1 MEKDLEKNIEVL
13 KKDISSYIPDNII
26 EILSGYAFSLIM
38 ALLIFIIGK
47 WAVNKI
53 VSIFGKVLRKVKGM
67 DETLIKF
74 LENIVYY
81 ALMIV
86 VLLTALGKL
95 GVETTSFLAILGAA
109 GLAIGLALKDSLG
122 NFASGVMI
130 IMFKPFKVGDVVTA
144 AGVTGSVSEV
154 GIFNSVFTTPDN
166 QKIIIP
172 NGAITSGS
180 ITNINANDTRRVDL
194 VVGIGYED
202 DIKKTKDVLNDIIS
216 SHEKVLLDKG
226 ITVAVSE
233 LADSSVNFVVRAW
246 VKTPD
251 YWDVKFALTE
261 TIKLRFDAYAK
272 YSKKIDEPNLEGIED
287 LLTNCAW
294 IDAIPVELDWLRQNE
309 ILLKVGAKYP
319 KVDYV
324 GKYSRF
330 LRHIIPSNDE
340 TSCKATLLK

>member
-1 MEKDLEKNIEVL
+1 LEKEIVNNIENVKKDLL
-13 KKDISSYIPDNII
+13 GYLPDNIV
-26 EILSGYAFSLIM
+26 EILGGYAFSLLM
-38 ALLIFIIGK
+38 ALLIFVIGK
-47 WAVNKI
+47 WIVNRL
-53 VSIFGKVLRKVKGM
+53 VSLLGKVLRKIKGM

-81 ALMIV
+81 VLMIV
-86 VLLTALGKL
+86 VLLSALGKL

-130 IMFKPFKVGDVVTA
+130 ILFKPFKVGDVVNA

-154 GIFNSVFTTPDN
+154 GIFNSVFITPDN

-194 VVGIGYED
+194 VVGIGYGD
-202 DIKKTKDVLNDIIS
+202 DIKKAKEVLNDIVS
-216 SHEKVLLDKG
+216 SNEKVLVDKG

-251 YWDVKFALTE
+251 YWDVKFGLTE
-261 TIKLRFDAYAK
+261 TVKLRFDA
-272 YSKKIDEPNLEGIED
+272 EGIS
-287 LLTNCAW
+287 
-294 IDAIPVELDWLRQNE
+294 IPFPQQDVHHYNQ
-309 ILLKVGAKYP
+309 A
-319 KVDYV
+319 
-324 GKYSRF
+324 
-330 LRHIIPSNDE
+330 
-340 TSCKATLLK
+340 

>member
-130 IMFKPFKVGDVVTA
+130 IMFKPFKVGDAVTA

-154 GIFNSVFTTPDN
+154 GIFNSVFITADN
-166 QKIIIP
+166 QKIIVP
-172 NGAITSGS
+172 NGAITTGS
-180 ITNINANDTRRVDL
+180 ITNVNAYETRRIDL
-194 VVGIGYED
+194 IIGIGYKD
-202 DIKKTKDVLNDIIS
+202 DIKKAKEVLTNVATS
-216 SHEKVLLDKG
+216 NEKILVDKG
-226 ITVAVSE
+226 ISVVVSE
-233 LADSSVNFVVRAW
+233 LATSSVNFTINVW
-246 VKTPD
+246 VKTSD
-251 YWDVKFALTE
+251 YSEVKFYLLE
-261 TIKLRFDAYAK
+261 NIKLSFDK
-272 YSKKIDEPNLEGIED
+272 EGIS
-287 LLTNCAW
+287 
-294 IDAIPVELDWLRQNE
+294 IP
-309 ILLKVGAKYP
+309 YP
-319 KVDYV
+319 QQDVHHYNK
-324 GKYSRF
+324 
-330 LRHIIPSNDE
+330 I
-340 TSCKATLLK
+340 

>member
-1 MEKDLEKNIEVL
+1 MEKELEKNIDNIT
-13 KKDISSYIPDNII
+13 KDITSYIPDNIV
-26 EILSGYAFSLIM
+26 EILGSYAFSLVM
-38 ALLIFIIGK
+38 ALLVFIIGK

-53 VSIFGKVLRKVKGM
+53 VALLGKVLRKVKGM

-261 TIKLRFDAYAK
+261 TIKLRFDA
-272 YSKKIDEPNLEGIED
+272 EGIS
-287 LLTNCAW
+287 
-294 IDAIPVELDWLRQNE
+294 IPFPQQDVHHYNK
-309 ILLKVGAKYP
+309 I
-319 KVDYV
+319 
-324 GKYSRF
+324 
-330 LRHIIPSNDE
+330 
-340 TSCKATLLK
+340 

>member
-1 MEKDLEKNIEVL
+1 MEKELEKNIDNIT
-13 KKDISSYIPDNII
+13 KDITSYIPDNIV
-26 EILSGYAFSLIM
+26 EILGSYAFSLVM

-47 WAVNKI
+47 CAVNKI
-53 VSIFGKVLRKVKGM
+53 VALLGKVLRKVKGM

-261 TIKLRFDAYAK
+261 TIKLRFDA
-272 YSKKIDEPNLEGIED
+272 EGIS
-287 LLTNCAW
+287 
-294 IDAIPVELDWLRQNE
+294 IPFPQQDVHHYNK
-309 ILLKVGAKYP
+309 I
-319 KVDYV
+319 
-324 GKYSRF
+324 
-330 LRHIIPSNDE
+330 
-340 TSCKATLLK
+340 

>member
-1 MEKDLEKNIEVL
+1 MEKELEKNIDNIT
-13 KKDISSYIPDNII
+13 KDITSYIPDNIV
-26 EILSGYAFSLIM
+26 EILGSYAFSLVM

-53 VSIFGKVLRKVKGM
+53 VALLGKVLRKVKGM

-261 TIKLRFDAYAK
+261 TIKLRFDA
-272 YSKKIDEPNLEGIED
+272 EGIS
-287 LLTNCAW
+287 
-294 IDAIPVELDWLRQNE
+294 IPFPQQDVHHYNK
-309 ILLKVGAKYP
+309 I
-319 KVDYV
+319 
-324 GKYSRF
+324 
-330 LRHIIPSNDE
+330 
-340 TSCKATLLK
+340 

>member
-13 KKDISSYIPDNII
+13 KKDITSYIPDNIV
-26 EILSGYAFSLIM
+26 EILSAYAFSLLM
-38 ALLIFIIGK
+38 ALLIFVVGK

-53 VSIFGKVLRKVKGM
+53 VGLLGKVLRKVKGM

-86 VLLTALGKL
+86 VLLTSLGKL

-130 IMFKPFKVGDVVTA
+130 IMFKPFKVGDAVTA

-154 GIFNSVFTTPDN
+154 GIFNSVFITPDN
-166 QKIIIP
+166 QKIIVP

-180 ITNINANDTRRVDL
+180 ITNINAYDTRRVDL
-194 VVGIGYED
+194 IIGIGYED
-202 DIKKTKDVLNDIIS
+202 DIKKTKEVLNNIVS
-216 SHEKVLLDKG
+216 SNEKILLDKG
-226 ITVAVSE
+226 ITIAVSE

-251 YWDVKFALTE
+251 YWDVKFGLTE
-261 TIKLRFDAYAK
+261 TIKLRFD
-272 YSKKIDEPNLEGIED
+272 EEGIS
-287 LLTNCAW
+287 
-294 IDAIPVELDWLRQNE
+294 IPFPQQDVHHYNK
-309 ILLKVGAKYP
+309 I
-319 KVDYV
+319 
-324 GKYSRF
+324 
-330 LRHIIPSNDE
+330 
-340 TSCKATLLK
+340 

>member
-1 MEKDLEKNIEVL
+1 MEKELEKNIDNIT
-13 KKDISSYIPDNII
+13 KDITSYIPDNIV
-26 EILSGYAFSLIM
+26 EILGSYAFSLVM

-53 VSIFGKVLRKVKGM
+53 VTLLGKVLRKVKGM

-261 TIKLRFDAYAK
+261 TIKLRFDA
-272 YSKKIDEPNLEGIED
+272 EGIS
-287 LLTNCAW
+287 
-294 IDAIPVELDWLRQNE
+294 IPFTQQDVHHYNK
-309 ILLKVGAKYP
+309 I
-319 KVDYV
+319 
-324 GKYSRF
+324 
-330 LRHIIPSNDE
+330 
-340 TSCKATLLK
+340 

>member
-1 MEKDLEKNIEVL
+1 MEKELEKNIEGL
-13 KKDISSYIPDNII
+13 TKDISSYIPDNIV
-26 EILSGYAFSLIM
+26 EIVGGYAFSLLM
-38 ALLIFIIGK
+38 ALLIFVIGK
-47 WAVNKI
+47 WIVNKI
-53 VSIFGKVLRKVKGM
+53 VGIFGKILRKVKGM

-130 IMFKPFKVGDVVTA
+130 ILFKPFKVGDAVTA

-154 GIFNSVFTTPDN
+154 GIFNSVFITPDN

-180 ITNINANDTRRVDL
+180 IININAHDTRRVDL
-194 VVGIGYED
+194 IVGIGYND
-202 DIKKTKDVLNDIIS
+202 DIKKTKDVLNDIITS
-216 SHEKVLLDKG
+216 NEKILLDKG

-251 YWDVKFALTE
+251 YWDVKFGLTE
-261 TIKLRFDAYAK
+261 TIKLRFDA
-272 YSKKIDEPNLEGIED
+272 EGIS
-287 LLTNCAW
+287 
-294 IDAIPVELDWLRQNE
+294 IPFPQQDVHHYNN
-309 ILLKVGAKYP
+309 A
-319 KVDYV
+319 
-324 GKYSRF
+324 
-330 LRHIIPSNDE
+330 
-340 TSCKATLLK
+340 

>member
-1 MEKDLEKNIEVL
+1 MEKELEKNIDNIT
-13 KKDISSYIPDNII
+13 KDITSYIPDNIV
-26 EILSGYAFSLIM
+26 EILGSYAFSLIM
-38 ALLIFIIGK
+38 ALLVFIIGK

-53 VSIFGKVLRKVKGM
+53 VALLGKVLRKVKGM

-251 YWDVKFALTE
+251 YWDVKFGLTE
-261 TIKLRFDAYAK
+261 TIKLRFDA
-272 YSKKIDEPNLEGIED
+272 EGIS
-287 LLTNCAW
+287 
-294 IDAIPVELDWLRQNE
+294 IPFPQQDVHHYNN
-309 ILLKVGAKYP
+309 A
-319 KVDYV
+319 
-324 GKYSRF
+324 
-330 LRHIIPSNDE
+330 
-340 TSCKATLLK
+340 

>member
-81 ALMIV
+81 ALMII
-86 VLLTALGKL
+86 VLLAALGKL

-130 IMFKPFKVGDVVTA
+130 ILFKPFKVDDTVTA
-144 AGVTGSVSEV
+144 GGVTGTVKEV
-154 GIFNSVFTTPDN
+154 GIFNSIFVTADN
-166 QKIIIP
+166 QKIIVP
-172 NGAITSGS
+172 NGAITTGS
-180 ITNINANDTRRVDL
+180 ITNVNAYETRRIDL
-194 VVGIGYED
+194 IIGIGYKD
-202 DIKKTKDVLNDIIS
+202 DIKKAKEVLTNVATS
-216 SHEKVLLDKG
+216 NEKILVDKG
-226 ITVAVSE
+226 ISVVVSE
-233 LADSSVNFVVRAW
+233 LATSSVNFTINVW
-246 VKTPD
+246 VKTSD
-251 YWDVKFALTE
+251 YSEVKFYLLE
-261 TIKLRFDAYAK
+261 NIKLSFD
-272 YSKKIDEPNLEGIED
+272 NEGIS
-287 LLTNCAW
+287 
-294 IDAIPVELDWLRQNE
+294 IP
-309 ILLKVGAKYP
+309 YP
-319 KVDYV
+319 QQDVHHYNK
-324 GKYSRF
+324 
-330 LRHIIPSNDE
+330 I
-340 TSCKATLLK
+340 

>member
-1 MEKDLEKNIEVL
+1 LEKDLEKNIEVL
-13 KKDISSYIPDNII
+13 TKDITSYIPDNIV
-26 EILSGYAFSLIM
+26 EILGGYAFSLLM
-38 ALLIFIIGK
+38 ALLIFVIGK
-47 WAVNKI
+47 WIVNKI
-53 VSIFGKVLRKVKGM
+53 VGLLGKVLRKIKGM

-86 VLLTALGKL
+86 VLLTSLGKL

-154 GIFNSVFTTPDN
+154 GIFNSIFTTPDN

-180 ITNINANDTRRVDL
+180 IININAHDTRRVDL

-202 DIKKTKDVLNDIIS
+202 DIKKTKEVLNDIIS
-216 SHEKVLLDKG
+216 SHEKVLIDKG
-226 ITVAVSE
+226 ITIAVSE

-261 TIKLRFDAYAK
+261 TIKLRFD
-272 YSKKIDEPNLEGIED
+272 EEGIS
-287 LLTNCAW
+287 
-294 IDAIPVELDWLRQNE
+294 IPFPQQDVHHYNK
-309 ILLKVGAKYP
+309 I
-319 KVDYV
+319 
-324 GKYSRF
+324 
-330 LRHIIPSNDE
+330 
-340 TSCKATLLK
+340 